1 MFHEHREHVG
11 IVVRLRKLRHE
22 LRMRILIARPVEDVL
37 TRLQLLRDVFHGFVG
52 LLTARSIL
60 LEDYERVD
68 ETLGDLLRTFLRG
81 PEQRHDDVASMRGGL
96 L

>member
-22 LRMRILIARPVEDVL
+22 LRVRILITRSVEDVL
-37 TRLQLLRDVFHGFVG
+37 TRLQLLRDIFNCFVRF
-52 LLTARSIL
+52 LAARSIL

-81 PEQRHDDVASMRGGL
+81 PEQRHDVVASMRGGL